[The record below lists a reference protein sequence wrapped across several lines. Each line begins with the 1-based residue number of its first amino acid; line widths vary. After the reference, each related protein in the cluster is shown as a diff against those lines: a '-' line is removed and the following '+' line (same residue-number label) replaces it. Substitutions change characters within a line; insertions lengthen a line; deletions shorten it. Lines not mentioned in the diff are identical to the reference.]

1 MRRKKRRTAAAYTK
15 IRARTSKKKR
25 ALSPW
30 FLIKFFVFILIL
42 TLTGLIYT
50 KQKNTN
56 VLLGYQV
63 QKLNEELKVLKTAK
77 PTLHLELLRIR
88 SQENLVN
95 LIRDH
100 GLKLQ
105 NPEQDQIVYLNK
117 PEPLSYF
124 SAQDKEGSSA
134 EAVPLK
140 ENYMRLV
147 SADGGL

>member
-1 MRRKKRRTAAAYTK
+1 MAAYTK

-63 QKLNEELKVLKTAK
+63 QPLVKEMQTLKKENRALQ
-77 PTLHLELLRIR
+77 LELYRIK
-88 SQENLVN
+88 SQKNLVN

-105 NPEQDQIVYLNK
+105 NPEQDQIVHLNK

-134 EAVPLK
+134 EAAPLK

>member
-1 MRRKKRRTAAAYTK
+1 MGREKRRTAAAYTK

-42 TLTGLIYT
+42 TLTGLIYA

-63 QKLNEELKVLKTAK
+63 QELDKELKALRRAK
-77 PTLHLELLRIR
+77 RTLQLELLRIR
-88 SQENLVN
+88 SQENLES

-100 GLKLQ
+100 GLRLQ
-105 NPEQDQIVYLNK
+105 NPEQDQIVHLNK
-117 PEPLSYF
+117 PEP
-124 SAQDKEGSSA
+124 ATGK
-134 EAVPLK
+134 
-140 ENYMRLV
+140 R
-147 SADGGL
+147 